1 MVKHIQIRR
10 LQDDQRVFI
19 DMPDSPDNPCLSCGA
34 CCTHFRVSFY
44 CGELSDG
51 SGGTVPVELTS
62 KVNALMACM
71 KGTESGGKPCIALRG
86 TPGQPGIGCA
96 IYPNRPSPCREFA
109 AWLDD
114 GTPNPECQ
122 RVRAAIGLA
131 PLEARPRD

>member
-71 KGTESGGKPCIALRG
+71 KGTENGGKPCIALRG
-86 TPGQPGIGCA
+86 TPGQPGISCA
-96 IYPNRPSPCREFA
+96 IYTRRPSTCREFA